1 MLPERSNDA
10 MKKKLVKFQPKKAG
24 EPNELEEKCLY
35 SVRARNLSS
44 VSQIRYEAEKLS
56 YVLSKNYIPDIVVYF
71 KNGRKLYVECKGW
84 FRPEDR
90 TKMLAVKKA
99 NPDKDIRFVFP
110 RDNKLNKNTDTTYS
124 GWCDKNGFPYFI
136 GTEIPKKWLTE

>member
-44 VSQIRYEAEKLS
+44 VSQVGYETEKLKYTVERS
-56 YVLSKNYIPDIVVYF
+56 YKPDIIITM
-71 KNGRKLYVECKGW
+71 NTGRKIYIECKGW

-90 TKMLAVKKA
+90 SKMLAVKRA
-99 NPDKDIRFVFP
+99 NPTLDIRFIFP
-110 RDNKLNKNTDTTYS
+110 RNNKLNKNTTTLYS
-124 GWCDKNGFPYFI
+124 DWCDKNGFLYHV
-136 GTEIPKKWLTE
+136 GTEVPKDWLK